1 MEPESPLA
9 LPAYPAV
16 SFTSSVASVSLSV
29 KWGDDNSDPAL
40 RGLIAVGVNLH
51 LAQEAKH
58 LEMFIRFLNYKV
70 TLSPSFHTVLFE
82 RKIFLCNLLLKNGK

>member
-40 RGLIAVGVNLH
+40 RGGYMN
-51 LAQEAKH
+51 
-58 LEMFIRFLNYKV
+58 
-70 TLSPSFHTVLFE
+70 E
-82 RKIFLCNLLLKNGK
+82 RGY